1 MTERLANWT
10 HSLDGWGGGRA
21 AAAGVQL
28 SVPCWGLVAPCTQA
42 ASSSRVVARS
52 AHLNVNILI
61 FQVLATNL
69 SIFFFTV
76 LPVKENTSGST
87 QPGGHGVKA
96 PPNAQRAFLALSW
109 LLGVLYTTGPRPPG
123 DFSGSGVT
131 PGKHPSTVGPPSPS
145 AQSLSPSILGRASQL
160 GADSTSWDTG
170 SLVSGDIIACHKWG
184 ALLASRG

>member
-69 SIFFFTV
+69 SIFFFYCFAGQRKHIWQHTARGPRCESSPKCSEG
-76 LPVKENTSGST
+76 LPGSELAA
-87 QPGGHGVKA
+87 GGIVHNRA
-96 PPNAQRAFLALSW
+96 PPSRG
-109 LLGVLYTTGPRPPG
+109 LLGLRSHPGQAPVHRRPSFPEC
-123 DFSGSGVT
+123 SE
-131 PGKHPSTVGPPSPS
+131 P
-145 AQSLSPSILGRASQL
+145 QSLYLRPCFSAG
-160 GADSTSWDTG
+160 G
-170 SLVSGDIIACHKWG
+170 
-184 ALLASRG
+184 